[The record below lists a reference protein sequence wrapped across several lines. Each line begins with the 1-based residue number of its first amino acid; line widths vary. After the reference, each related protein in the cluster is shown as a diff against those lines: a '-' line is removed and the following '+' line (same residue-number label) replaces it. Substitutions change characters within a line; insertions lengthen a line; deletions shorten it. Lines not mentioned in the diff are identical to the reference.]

1 MDEFISKDNVP
12 MNMIDEVILDFHKER
27 VIVLN
32 NLILDDILEN
42 VILSILKWNKED
54 KNIPVEHRKPIW
66 LYLQSPGG
74 SSVIGFNL
82 IDTITA
88 SETPV
93 NTLCFAQCA
102 SMGFLI
108 FLAGHKRYAFPNSVL
123 MMHEGQITVINNAS
137 KAKDF
142 MEFNDL
148 SEERC
153 KNFVLSHSKITS
165 DFYDEIYKKEFY
177 MYANEKGKE
186 LGCVDYI
193 IGEDVELNK
202 IF

>member
-82 IDTITA
+82 IDTIMT

-108 FLAGHKRYAFPNSVL
+108 FLAGHKRYAFSNSVL

-137 KAKDF
+137 KAKYF

-153 KNFVLSHSKITS
+153 KNFILSHSKITS

>member
-1 MDEFISKDNVP
+1 MDEFISKDNIP
-12 MNMIDEVILDFHKER
+12 INMIDEVIADFHKER

-66 LYLQSPGG
+66 LYIQSPGG

-82 IDTITA
+82 IDTIMA

-93 NTLCFAQCA
+93 YTLCFAQCA

-108 FLAGHKRYAFPNSVL
+108 FLAGHKRYAFPNSIL
-123 MMHEGQITVINNAS
+123 MMHEGQITVVNNTS

-177 MYANEKGKE
+177 MYANEKAKE